1 MEKNTETSSWPKFGC
16 GDALGIKPRHPV
28 GPDLAVACCGQK
40 YVSDILLARNSA
52 ARLLETKLKVLNP
65 GEQDVLLFNMCLKRY
80 LEHHRH
86 LEHHKLRSKEEI
98 SGAFCRPQM
107 YCIGA
112 LETQHS

>member
-1 MEKNTETSSWPKFGC
+1 MEKKTETSSWPKFGC
-16 GDALGIKPRHPV
+16 GDALGIKPRHP
-28 GPDLAVACCGQK
+28 VACCGQK

-65 GEQDVLLFNMCLKRY
+65 VLSLKRY

-98 SGAFCRPQM
+98 SGAFLPAPNVLHRRF
-107 YCIGA
+107 GDA
-112 LETQHS
+112 TQLIFV